1 MLVALLA
8 LAVLSSGAS
17 PASPS
22 AACPRPWP
30 ACPRRWA
37 SRSPRPSG
45 PSPTSRRAPRAPA
58 SEAPA
63 ASPCPTSPP
72 LPRHLRRGGRGLQ
85 GPDLAGAGGHRQD
98 RVRPRP
104 LLGPGGA
111 QRREPFRLLR
121 RPDAVQHPQR
131 PAQHLGRLGH
141 GRGRRRLQPGPRRPG
156 GRPQAV
162 RRRPLARQAHPP
174 GPLPERA
181 RQRRLHVALKRY
193 NNACWYVHEVVTL
206 AGRYTSSSPPV
217 APSKDRSCAP
227 WSATG
232 ASPPRQPRL
241 RLNGP
246 GLGQARPAG
255 AVAAGGDR
263 RAPHHPARPAQPLK
277 FVKGTTRVSNHTVW
291 RAVDIDIV
299 DGRPVSRSSRAAR
312 SWWCGWTGWRARCGP
327 RRSARR
333 GRSATAPTS
342 PTRATRATCTW
353 ATGSRPRE
361 WCTTAASSGRGQ
373 DPVDLGVAVGQ
384 GHEPGLEGARGQ
396 VDAALQHGVEE
407 AGIGGGV
414 LAAGGVVVAHLVG
427 GQEDAEQVA
436 GALRAPGAGRL
447 EGVGQP
453 VAEGDRQAVQV
464 PVGVVVEQ
472 RQGGQA
478 GRGGQ
483 RVPGQ
488 VPAW

>member
-17 PASPS
+17 PGFPS

-37 SRSPRPSG
+37 SRSPRPCKPDKPARPG
-45 PSPTSRRAPRAPA
+45 APA

-63 ASPCPTSPP
+63 LRRLRHPPP

-162 RRRPLARQAHPP
+162 RRRLAR
-174 GPLPERA
+174 PERI
-181 RQRRLHVALKRY
+181 RQDPCPNVLGSAALHVALKRY

-217 APSKDRSCAP
+217 APSKDPFVRALV
-227 WSATG
+227 
-232 ASPPRQPRL
+232 R
-241 RLNGP
+241 N
-246 GLGQARPAG
+246 
-255 AVAAGGDR
+255 R
-263 RAPHHPARPAQPLK
+263 RI
-277 FVKGTTRVSNHTVW
+277 TT
-291 RAVDIDIV
+291 
-299 DGRPVSRSSRAAR
+299 
-312 SWWCGWTGWRARCGP
+312 
-327 RRSARR
+327 
-333 GRSATAPTS
+333 
-342 PTRATRATCTW
+342 
-353 ATGSRPRE
+353 TGSRGCDPK
-361 WCTTAASSGRGQ
+361 TDLASASSTCGCSRCW
-373 DPVDLGVAVGQ
+373 
-384 GHEPGLEGARGQ
+384 R
-396 VDAALQHGVEE
+396 
-407 AGIGGGV
+407 
-414 LAAGGVVVAHLVG
+414 
-427 GQEDAEQVA
+427 
-436 GALRAPGAGRL
+436 
-447 EGVGQP
+447 
-453 VAEGDRQAVQV
+453 
-464 PVGVVVEQ
+464 
-472 RQGGQA
+472 
-478 GRGGQ
+478 
-483 RVPGQ
+483 
-488 VPAW
+488 